1 MRGHIR
7 QRSAGSFELKLD
19 IGKDT
24 AGKRIVEYRSF
35 KGTKREAQ
43 TELAKLVAAVSK
55 GEHVAKAKLTVGE
68 HVAERIERWAAL
80 GKITARTKERYVDLH
95 RTRSCPSSARSR
107 CKRSRVVDIERWHA
121 TLLTKGR
128 KDGLG
133 GLSPLT
139 IRHAHR
145 LLVKALKEAARHDL
159 VARNVA
165 NLISPPRVEDF
176 EVVILTADQ
185 IRAVLTELKG
195 RPIYPKTILAIF
207 AGMRRGEVLAL
218 RWQDV
223 DFDRKIVAVKAAI
236 EETEGRRD
244 HVQAAEV
251 ESRRPGDSVCPTSWS
266 RRCATAAGSNRS
278 SGSRSAPAS

>member
-19 IGKDT
+19 VGKDT

-43 TELAKLVAAVSK
+43 IELAKLVAAVSK
-55 GEHVAKAKLTVGE
+55 GEHVAPSKLTAGS
-68 HVAERIERWAAL
+68 HVAERIDRWAAL
-80 GKITARTKERYVDLH
+80 GKITARTKERYVDLCQNQIVPFLGAVPLQALK
-95 RTRSCPSSARSR
+95 SI
-107 CKRSRVVDIERWHA
+107 DIERWHA
-121 TLLTKGR
+121 TLLIKGR
-128 KDGLG
+128 KDGQG

-185 IRAVLTELKG
+185 IRAILTELKG

-207 AGMRRGEVLAL
+207 AGLRRGEVLAL

-236 EETEGRRD
+236 ERPRPAGSRSSCRSRKPAAGRFR
-244 HVQAAEV
+244 
-251 ESRRPGDSVCPTSWS
+251 CPTSRS
-266 RRCATAAGSNRS
+266 RRCATAAGSSRN